1 MLIYE
6 MVAGYP
12 PFYSEN
18 KVEMF
23 KAICDVRYTF
33 PPHFSKVSFNLTAI
47 MLREVPSSKVI
58 FFFFLARTLN
68 LWQHIF

>member
-33 PPHFSKVSFNLTAI
+33 PPHFSKVSFDMTTI
-47 MLREVPSSKVI
+47 MLREVLSS
-58 FFFFLARTLN
+58 
-68 LWQHIF
+68 

>member
-1 MLIYE
+1 MWPSDRWALGVLIYE

-23 KAICDVRYTF
+23 KVNSKSTHNWMTSEYSRCSCHSMRHRGWHSIC
-33 PPHFSKVSFNLTAI
+33 
-47 MLREVPSSKVI
+47 SS
-58 FFFFLARTLN
+58 LCAGHL
-68 LWQHIF
+68 